1 MIRSTRS
8 VNRIQRA
15 WFSLSA
21 TAKQQQRALLFPG
34 QGIQQPGMLKA
45 YYDKYPRTIKP
56 VMEELDEA
64 LKLRLSS
71 VLLDPN
77 FVDLGAGTS
86 QLDIHATSNAQPAIL
101 ACSYAVLEV
110 LRDLSG
116 QRQDLVNNTFKFT
129 LGHSLGEY
137 TALTAAG
144 VIDFYSVLQLVR
156 ARGLAM
162 EKSKQVFLDSLDQGN
177 DLELGMYTMV
187 LSGVKQ
193 AVLDKHAVA
202 SASDLV
208 VKLLGSEINKDALH
222 PLGKYLQLALIN
234 SKNLVVFS
242 GPKLAFDK
250 VAAELKTKLEVRR
263 AFKVIPLKVSA
274 PFHSPVMAYAQEQ
287 VEDYIESQ
295 QKSSK
300 LKLTW
305 PVTTSVIANA
315 TATPFAD
322 LDSVKHSLIHS
333 CTESVYWA
341 NSVNYAVTNGVT
353 ELVNFGPGNIGD
365 NTRRDMDSSVTT
377 TYLEPETLSSFVA
390 AL

>member
-1 MIRSTRS
+1 
-8 VNRIQRA
+8 
-15 WFSLSA
+15 
-21 TAKQQQRALLFPG
+21 
-34 QGIQQPGMLKA
+34 MLKA
-45 YYDKYPRTIKP
+45 YYDKYPRIIKP
-56 VMEELDEA
+56 VLEELDEA
-64 LKLRLSS
+64 LKLKLSS

-77 FVDLGAGTS
+77 FVDLGAGAS
-86 QLDIHATSNAQPAIL
+86 QLDIHTTSNAQPAIL

-110 LRDLSG
+110 LRELSG
-116 QRQDLVNNTFKFT
+116 QRQHHDLVNNTFKFT

-144 VIDFYSVLQLVR
+144 VIEFYSVLQLVR

-162 EKSKQVFLDSLDQGN
+162 EKSKQVFLESLGLAN
-177 DLELGMYTMV
+177 EPELGMYTLI

-193 AVLDKHAVA
+193 DLLDRHEVA

-222 PLGKYLQLALIN
+222 PLAKYLQLALIN

-242 GPKLAFDK
+242 GPKAAFDK
-250 VAAELKTKLEVRR
+250 VAAELKTKLEVKR

-274 PFHSPVMAYAQEQ
+274 PFHSPVMTYAQEQ
-287 VEDYIESQ
+287 VEDYLESQ
-295 QKSSK
+295 IK
-300 LKLTW
+300 LNKVKLNW
-305 PVTTSVIANA
+305 PVATSIIANA
-315 TATPFAD
+315 TAMPFAN
-322 LDSVKHSLIHS
+322 LDSVKHSLVHS

-365 NTRRDMDSSVTT
+365 NTKRDMDSSVTT
-377 TYLEPETLSSFVA
+377 TYLEPDTLGTFIA
-390 AL
+390 TL